1 MKHALRKYISPCGS
15 ALFMVVST
23 MAALIVLV
31 TAMYMSVLSSRQ
43 VQYATFD
50 QEQAYVSSSTMADA
64 VVAMISQADGDSSN
78 ESHKAAATLV
88 DKIAKADSFAV
99 GDTVQSTVTDLSE
112 SSGGLLDSVDVLIT
126 RLDNETLNKVE
137 YLVYDICVSAEKNGV
152 VETTHTILR
161 TKKDPGKVKPPA
173 INNFFTATGYLPND
187 VVINSGTYD
196 SQLFFDNEYVKFGE
210 IEGSSTSSEGLDFNC
225 PMTCAGSLELSSIKS
240 NPVET
245 DKPEYWVIG
254 NDMTIVERPYQ
265 FNLGGNATAG
275 DLETCEDRGRLMIGG
290 NFDCTKSKS
299 GFIAGESNKPT
310 DVYILG
316 NCTLG
321 GDHNSLHIHG
331 NLYVNGN
338 LILDS
343 TAAGRDYLIDGK
355 IYLNGRIICG
365 AGVNPETISFNNM
378 KITYDE
384 SGKWTSAT
392 DSSGSNVKILKWTE
406 TNVPDNGYT
415 AEKAQSVID
424 EKIGKSVYPKWNI
437 EGSDDVVDIS
447 FCRFFTNVM
456 QDQYNGLVSDSVKN
470 AIAKCF
476 PSYNDAVDAF
486 EPCLVRTI
494 SSNCTI
500 QHIYN
505 YGGNDGVPTII
516 FDTGDAGNNLI
527 INLKANRDT
536 DGDGVEDTFSWLPTD
551 RKPMIDDNGNWD
563 KTDDVPILESAIT
576 GKIAWSE
583 TYAPGSNNKINILTI
598 GDGNLII
605 NVGEYEVYN
614 EDGSL
619 EYKRSVV
626 YESTYQEYFG
636 HYAWFMAHGGSYD
649 PAGKTAQTNGVTK
662 SLPCF
667 KKGSG
672 FGSAQI
678 AKDSVHHA
686 DGCSGCVYDE
696 VTLQDDDGEEY
707 TGYKCQTHDTIV
719 KGTIEED
726 VCYCDGKVE
735 KSKYAGMYEYDG
747 EEQLPN
753 VNIFLVSSSES
764 ADIRLATP
772 GITTAMDN
780 VFFGYIYAPYMTYI
794 DMVKGG
800 QLKYVGGLIVSDYII
815 SGSAKYVFAL
825 PDQNIN
831 EISGEGIDIDYFVPA
846 GSREWRVHGY

>member
-64 VVAMISQADGDSSN
+64 VVAMISQADGSSSN

-126 RLDNETLNKVE
+126 RLDNETLKNVE

-173 INNFFTATGYLPND
+173 ISNFFTATGYLPND
-187 VVINSGTYD
+187 VIINSGTYD
-196 SQLFFDNEYVKFGE
+196 SQLFFDNEYVKFGQ
-210 IEGSSTSSEGLDFNC
+210 IEGSSYDKGALDFNC
-225 PMTCAGSLELSSIKS
+225 PMVCAGSLELSHNNST
-240 NPVET
+240 PVET
-245 DKPEYWVIG
+245 DDPEFWVIG
-254 NDMTIVERPYQ
+254 NDLTIVERPYQ

-275 DLETCEDRGRLMIGG
+275 DLETCEDRGRLLVGG
-290 NFDCTKSKS
+290 NFDCTQASL
-299 GFIAGESNKPT
+299 GFVTGEENKPT
-310 DVYILG
+310 DLYVLG

-321 GDHNSLHIHG
+321 GGMVNIHG
-331 NLYVNGN
+331 NLYINGN
-338 LILDS
+338 LIIDS
-343 TAAGRDYLIDGK
+343 NSAGKWYNIDGK

-365 AGVNPETISFNNM
+365 DGVDPERISFGNM
-378 KITYDE
+378 KVTYDE

-392 DSSGSNVKILKWTE
+392 DSSGSNAKILKWTE

-415 AEKAQSVID
+415 AEKTQSVID

-437 EGSDDVVDIS
+437 TGSDDVVDIN
-447 FCRFFTNVM
+447 FCGYYTNKM
-456 QDQYNGLVSDSVKN
+456 QDQYNGFGSDMVKN
-470 AIAKCF
+470 AIAKWF
-476 PSYNDAVDAF
+476 PTYNDAVNAY
-486 EPCLVRTI
+486 EPCYVQTI

-505 YGGNDGVPTII
+505 YGESYGVPTII

-536 DGDGVEDTFSWLPTD
+536 DGDGVEDSFSWRPTQ
-551 RKPMIDDNGNWD
+551 RIPMIDDNGNWD
-563 KTDDVPILESAIT
+563 KADDVPILESAVT

-583 TYAPGSNNKINILTI
+583 IYDHDSTSNQINILTI

-614 EDGSL
+614 DEGEL
-619 EYKRSVV
+619 EYKRSIV
-626 YESTYQEYFG
+626 YESTFQEFFG

-649 PAGKTAQTNGVTK
+649 PTGKSTTTNGVTK

-667 KKGSG
+667 TRGSWVEVG
-672 FGSAQI
+672 T
-678 AKDSVHHA
+678 AKSSIHHA
-686 DGCSGCVYDE
+686 DSCSGCVYEE
-696 VTLQDDDGEEY
+696 VILQDDDGEEY
-707 TGYKCQTHDTIV
+707 TGYMCQTHDTIV

-735 KSKYAGMYEYDG
+735 KSRYAGMYEYDG

-764 ADIRLATP
+764 ADIRLASPTDSRP
-772 GITTAMDN
+772 MNN
-780 VFFGYIYAPYMTYI
+780 VFFGYIYAPYMSYI
-794 DMVKGG
+794 DMAQGG
-800 QLKYVGGLIVSDYII
+800 GLKSVGGIIVSDYIMA
-815 SGSAKYVFAL
+815 GTYTYVFAL